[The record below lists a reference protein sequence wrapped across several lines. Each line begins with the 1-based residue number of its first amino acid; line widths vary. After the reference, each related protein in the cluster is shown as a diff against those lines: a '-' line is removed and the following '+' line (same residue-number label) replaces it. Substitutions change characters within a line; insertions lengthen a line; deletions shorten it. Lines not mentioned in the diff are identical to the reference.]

1 MNLKEEAVA
10 NHLVV
15 LTDAGEVKVDG
26 VLVSNDAD
34 FKMALGLDPLR
45 KYPHPLGWSDDWAT
59 IDGFKSL

>member
-15 LTDAGEVKVDG
+15 LTDTGEVKVDG

-45 KYPHPLGWSDDWAT
+45 K
-59 IDGFKSL
+59 